1 MTGYLTKLLDYSD
14 EIALCFDNG
23 NYTYKEL
30 NDRIN
35 YFFNGLKDIKSGQV
49 VCIISDYSFEA
60 ISLFFAL
67 VKNKNIIVP
76 IVSENREEIEKRLD
90 VVSPDVVINLR
101 EGNFSDLPNYN
112 VSSDSRHPLILD
124 IVASRSSGLV
134 LFSSG
139 STGVP
144 KAMIHNLDN
153 LLSTYADKRSKSLSI
168 MVFLMFDH
176 IGGLNTLLNSLA
188 MGAKIVIPQKREPE
202 HVAMLVEQEKI
213 NLLPASPTFLN
224 MMLIANVHQQYDLKS
239 LRMITYGTE
248 AMPESLLL
256 RLKAALPRVKLLQ
269 TFGTSETGIAQTS
282 SRSSSSLEIRF
293 DDPNQEYKIVDN
305 ELWLRSKTQILG
317 YLNHDMSSF
326 SDDGWFQ
333 TGDLVEQSGDGYL
346 RIIGRAKEVINVGG
360 EKVLPSEVESVLLE
374 VDGVEDCVVY
384 AASNAIT
391 GQTVVANITP
401 ASDMDLKELKKQI
414 RKYCRTKLDSYKV
427 PTKMNF
433 STDTGISDRFK
444 KVRINKYSN

>member
-30 NDRIN
+30 NERIN

-76 IVSENREEIEKRLD
+76 IVSENREEVEKRLD

-101 EGNFSDLPNYN
+101 EGNFSDLSNYN

-269 TFGTSETGIAQTS
+269 TFGTSETGIAQT
-282 SRSSSSLEIRF
+282 
-293 DDPNQEYKIVDN
+293 P
-305 ELWLRSKTQILG
+305 LWQ
-317 YLNHDMSSF
+317 
-326 SDDGWFQ
+326 
-333 TGDLVEQSGDGYL
+333 
-346 RIIGRAKEVINVGG
+346 
-360 EKVLPSEVESVLLE
+360 
-374 VDGVEDCVVY
+374 
-384 AASNAIT
+384 
-391 GQTVVANITP
+391 
-401 ASDMDLKELKKQI
+401 
-414 RKYCRTKLDSYKV
+414 DSCHC
-427 PTKMNF
+427 
-433 STDTGISDRFK
+433 
-444 KVRINKYSN
+444 